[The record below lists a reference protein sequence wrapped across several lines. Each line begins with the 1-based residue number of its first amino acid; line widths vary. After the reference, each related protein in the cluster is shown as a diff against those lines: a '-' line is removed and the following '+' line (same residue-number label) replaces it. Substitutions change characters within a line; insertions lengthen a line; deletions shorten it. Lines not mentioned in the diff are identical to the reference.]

1 MTRRAAAALVSLASL
16 AAAAQ
21 GPPPAMPREANAC
34 VPCHGVRGLS
44 QAPDAPNLAG
54 QPRIY
59 LVAQLR
65 AFRDRSRRHEVMN
78 VMAAGLGD
86 EAIAALAEYYAS
98 VAIEVR
104 EAK

>member
-1 MTRRAAAALVSLASL
+1 MRRWTAAALAMAASF

-21 GPPPAMPREANAC
+21 DVAPPREANAC

-59 LVAQLR
+59 LAAQLK
-65 AFRDRSRRHEVMN
+65 AFRDKTRRHEVMN

-86 EAIAALAEYYAS
+86 EAIAALADYYSSFPVEIRA
-98 VAIEVR
+98 
-104 EAK
+104 AK

>member
-1 MTRRAAAALVSLASL
+1 MMRRAAAALVSFASL

-21 GPPPAMPREANAC
+21 DAPMPREANAC

-59 LVAQLR
+59 LVAQLK
-65 AFRDRSRRHEVMN
+65 AFRDRTRRHEVMN
-78 VMAAGLGD
+78 VMAAGLRD

-98 VAIEVR
+98 IAIDVR
-104 EAK
+104 APG

>member
-1 MTRRAAAALVSLASL
+1 MMRRVAAALVSLASL

-21 GPPPAMPREANAC
+21 DSVPPREANAC
-34 VPCHGVRGLS
+34 VPCHGVRGIS

-65 AFRDRSRRHEVMN
+65 AFRDKSRRHEVMN
-78 VMAAGLGD
+78 VMAASLGD
-86 EAIAALAEYYAS
+86 EAIAALADYFAGQ
-98 VAIEVR
+98 AIELR
-104 EAK
+104 AAK

>member
-1 MTRRAAAALVSLASL
+1 MMRRAAAALVSLASL

-21 GPPPAMPREANAC
+21 AQPPAMPREANAC

-86 EAIAALAEYYAS
+86 EAIAALADYYAS
-98 VAIEVR
+98 MPIEIR
-104 EAK
+104 AAK